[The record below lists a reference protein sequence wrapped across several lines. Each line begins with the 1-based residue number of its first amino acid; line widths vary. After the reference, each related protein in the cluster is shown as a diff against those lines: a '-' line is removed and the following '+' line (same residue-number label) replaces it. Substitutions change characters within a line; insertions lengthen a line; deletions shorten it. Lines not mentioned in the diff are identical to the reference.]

1 MDGMGNVP
9 HPLHAYLTDL
19 QKTVREVQRKLAG
32 KLDRPSNNFAAGNVW
47 AGPTAKTWGLQL
59 TAKRAM
65 YVSELNKL
73 DDEVTAK
80 LATTPKTCPEEELLS
95 WKIRLGNA

>member
-1 MDGMGNVP
+1 
-9 HPLHAYLTDL
+9 
-19 QKTVREVQRKLAG
+19 
-32 KLDRPSNNFAAGNVW
+32 
-47 AGPTAKTWGLQL
+47 
-59 TAKRAM
+59 M